1 MLTGCS
7 DSLVNFFAFHPLP
20 GSQVDF
26 RSVDPSIK
34 EIHLE
39 SADGVRLH
47 AFYLPRPGTD
57 RVVLFLHGNAG
68 NASYR
73 LWDAKRMASLGSN
86 VFLLSYRGYGKSG
99 GSPSEQGVYLDALA
113 ALDYVESSLGFPK
126 DRTIVFG
133 RSIGAAVAVENA
145 QNQPFAGIIL
155 VTPFSSG
162 KDMASHVS
170 FSRLAWLAWLAG
182 NPFNSIDKIRH
193 VIAPILFIHGDADDI
208 VPIELSRKLFEVCP
222 SPKTFRVAPGA
233 GHNDLVEMAGDSYWE
248 WIKQFINS
256 VAPIGSDLQ
265 ASSQSDLD
273 ASFP

>member
-1 MLTGCS
+1 M
-7 DSLVNFFAFHPLP
+7 
-20 GSQVDF
+20 
-26 RSVDPSIK
+26 
-34 EIHLE
+34 
-39 SADGVRLH
+39 DGVRLH

-73 LWDAKRMASLGSN
+73 LWDAKRMASLESN

-99 GSPSEQGVYLDALA
+99 GSPSEQGVYLDAQA
-113 ALDYVESSLGFPK
+113 ALDYVEYSLGFPK

-133 RSIGAAVAVENA
+133 RSIGASVAVEVS
-145 QNQPFAGIIL
+145 QNQPFAGIVL

-162 KDMASHVS
+162 KDIASHLS
-170 FSRLAWLAWLAG
+170 LSWLAWLTG

-208 VPIELSRKLFEVCP
+208 VPIELSRKLFEACP

-233 GHNDLVEMAGDSYWE
+233 GHNDLVERAGDSYWE